1 MDRQG
6 ELSIIRA
13 AYAKQNL
20 AAAGVV
26 DNARLEAAF
35 SATRREDFL
44 GAGPWFILR
53 FRDYR
58 ATPDA
63 DPVYL
68 YTDNLVGILPERHIN
83 NGQPSLH
90 AHLIHR
96 AAPATGEHV
105 VHIGTGTGHYTAILA
120 HLVGP
125 SGRVTGVEYE
135 PALAARAKTNFA
147 AYPNVDIVE
156 GDGTLVSFD
165 TADVIYVNAGCT
177 RPAESWLDR
186 LADGGRLILPMTSD
200 QGFAAK
206 SSPEQMA
213 RSGAVFRIER
223 RGKIIWRTGSY
234 RLRSF
239 RAPEAATRCPSALWP
254 KPSPR
259 EAGRRSRASISIRR
273 FPRSVAG
280 FVDRGGVS
288 PTADISSVPHRRCCG
303 QDCSGHDPTPI
314 SRSWCRDCAA
324 RALADHGTSDIIEP
338 KREGGNNH
346 ADFRIIAEDFYQ
358 DDFSQDNGCCR
369 RRDVWQRRGRQSPG
383 LQAAGPEEADSGRRP
398 VSGPPEG
405 ERTLRRLSVL
415 RIPQE
420 LRSGRGRHQPDG
432 LVSHLYDVF
441 PARSRRAHLI
451 RVSTLIRRA

>member
-44 GAGPWFILR
+44 GAGPWLILR

-58 ATPDA
+58 PTPDA

-90 AHLIHR
+90 AHLIHQASPR
-96 AAPATGEHV
+96 AGEHV
-105 VHIGTGTGHYTAILA
+105 VHIGAGTGYYTAILA

-135 PALAARAKTNFA
+135 PELATRAKTNFA

-177 RPAESWLDR
+177 RPAEGWLDR
-186 LADGGRLILPMTSD
+186 LADGGRLILPMTSE
-200 QGFAAK
+200 QGSAAK
-206 SSPEQMA
+206 SSLEQMA
-213 RSGAVFRIER
+213 RAGAVFRIER
-223 RGKIIWRTGSY
+223 RGKDYSASWILPVAIFPCAGS
-234 RLRSF
+234 RD
-239 RAPEAATRCPSALWP
+239 E
-254 KPSPR
+254 
-259 EAGRRSRASISIRR
+259 
-273 FPRSVAG
+273 
-280 FVDRGGVS
+280 VS
-288 PTADISSVPHRRCCG
+288 
-303 QDCSGHDPTPI
+303 
-314 SRSWCRDCAA
+314 
-324 RALADHGTSDIIEP
+324 
-338 KREGGNNH
+338 
-346 ADFRIIAEDFYQ
+346 
-358 DDFSQDNGCCR
+358 
-369 RRDVWQRRGRQSPG
+369 
-383 LQAAGPEEADSGRRP
+383 
-398 VSGPPEG
+398 
-405 ERTLRRLSVL
+405 ERTLAEAFAKGGWEKVTRLY
-415 RIPQE
+415 RDQEIPE
-420 LRSGRGRHQPDG
+420 ERCWIRGSGWC
-432 LVSHLYDVF
+432 LAYS
-441 PARSRRAHLI
+441 
-451 RVSTLIRRA
+451 